1 MSNVQPF
8 SYFLRMKRN
17 NPAAFHTLA
26 THKQM
31 IQSQVHLGEEFYD
44 TSHTAEVVNDAN

>member
-26 THKQM
+26 THKKM
-31 IQSQVHLGEEFYD
+31 IQSQAHLGEEFYD
-44 TSHTAEVVNDAN
+44 TLHTAQVVNDAN

>member
-17 NPAAFHTLA
+17 NPAAFHTLEI
-26 THKQM
+26 HKQM
-31 IQSQVHLGEEFYD
+31 IQSQVHLGDAFYD
-44 TSHTAEVVNDAN
+44 TSHKAEVFYYAY